1 VREPDT
7 VCLDDRGEPAL
18 GVGAAERDDDGCHL
32 GDTTEVPLPDNA
44 TIAERLET
52 LAALL
57 DLAGA
62 SYYSVRAYRRA
73 AELIRAT
80 PAPVVDLVRTGRV
93 RELRGIGPAIETRLR
108 ELVETG
114 RLAELDE
121 LEGELSPELVGVGR
135 MAGLGPQRMADLG
148 KALGIRTT
156 DQLREAAAAGRL
168 RDAPGI
174 GPSAEA
180 KIREALE
187 RPRTAPRRGLLLNR
201 AWQLVGGIAEALG
214 GEAAGDPRRWRDSS
228 ERIAVVVASNRPDE
242 VIERFRALP
251 DVVALVERDECRVL
265 GVTVDGVPIEL
276 VAAPPQRF
284 GTELV
289 RATGS
294 IPYVDALGE
303 LPEAA
308 DEAALYRALG
318 IPYLPPELR
327 EEPYAGAPPP
337 LVELAEIRGDLH
349 VHTTWSD
356 GKASV
361 LEMAEGARERGYEY
375 IAICDHTR
383 NVRVVP
389 GLDAD
394 ELRRQGE
401 EIAAVNEQIAP
412 FRILRGSECDILA
425 DGSLDL
431 PDDVLGELDWVQAS
445 VHAGQRQ
452 SRDQLTKRTLAA
464 VHHPAVR
471 SISHPQGR
479 IINHRPPNEVDLEAV
494 FAACLETGTAVETN
508 GLPDRIDLSGELVRE
523 AIRAGVRITC
533 STDAHSVRGLG
544 NMQLAVATARRGWAT
559 AADVLNTRP
568 VSEVV

>member
-1 VREPDT
+1 
-7 VCLDDRGEPAL
+7 
-18 GVGAAERDDDGCHL
+18 
-32 GDTTEVPLPDNA
+32 VPLPDNA

-52 LAALL
+52 LASLL

-62 SYYSVRAYRRA
+62 SLYSVRAYRRA
-73 AELIRAT
+73 AELIKAT
-80 PAPVVDLVRTGRV
+80 PAPVAELVRSGRV
-93 RELRGIGPAIETRLR
+93 RELQGIGSAIETRLR

-114 RLAELDE
+114 RLAEIDE
-121 LEGELSPELVGVGR
+121 LEGEIQPELVGVGR

-148 KALGIRTT
+148 KALGIRTA
-156 DQLREAAAAGRL
+156 DQLREAASAGRL
-168 RDAPGI
+168 REVPGI
-174 GPSAEA
+174 GPSTEA
-180 KIREALE
+180 KIRDALE
-187 RPRTAPRRGLLLNR
+187 RPRAAPRRGLLLNR
-201 AWQLVGGIAEALG
+201 GWQLVGGIATALG
-214 GEAAGDPRRWRDSS
+214 GEAAGHPRRWRDSS
-228 ERIAVVVASNRPDE
+228 ERLAVVVPSDRPDD
-242 VIERFRALP
+242 VIERFRGLP
-251 DVVALVERDECRVL
+251 EIVALVERDERRAL

-276 VAAPPQRF
+276 VVATPARF
-284 GTELV
+284 GTELL

-294 IPYVDALGE
+294 TAYVDSLGR
-303 LPEAA
+303 LPDAP
-308 DEAALYRALG
+308 DEQTLYRALG
-318 IPYLPPELR
+318 VPYLPPELR
-327 EEPYAGAPPP
+327 EEPYTGAPPP
-337 LVELAEIRGDLH
+337 LVELAQIRGDLH

-361 LEMAEGARERGYEY
+361 LEMAEAARQLGYEY

-401 EIAAVNEQIAP
+401 EIAAANEQLAP
-412 FRILRGSECDILA
+412 FRVLRGTECDILA
-425 DGSLDL
+425 DGTLDL
-431 PDDVLGELDWVQAS
+431 PDDVLAELDWVQAS

-479 IINHRPPNEVDLEAV
+479 IINHRPPNDVDLEAV
-494 FAACLETGTAVETN
+494 FSACLETGTAVETN

-523 AIRAGVRITC
+523 AIRAGVRVTC

-544 NMQLAVATARRGWAT
+544 NMRLAVATARRGWAT
-559 AADVLNTRP
+559 AQDVLNTRA
-568 VSEVV
+568 VGEVV